1 MILPRFKNKM
11 SSSGIFKRSPTPT
24 KRGSHGLKIYD
35 DIVYCKYMEGA
46 FMNAI
51 KELRNTTGMS
61 QSKFALYLG
70 IPVANIQHWEQGK
83 TTPPDYV
90 TSLISRVMKNDGY
103 IEQEYTTAQIDM
115 LRQTQATLAIEELG
129 IGRSGVN
136 AIGKVLKGEI
146 SREDYQKML
155 KENYKVH
162 GKH

>member
-1 MILPRFKNKM
+1 
-11 SSSGIFKRSPTPT
+11 
-24 KRGSHGLKIYD
+24 
-35 DIVYCKYMEGA
+35 
-46 FMNAI
+46 MNPI

-83 TTPPDYV
+83 ATPPDYV

-103 IEQEYTTAQIDM
+103 IEEEYTAAQIDI
-115 LRQTQATLAIEELG
+115 LRHTQATLAIENLG
-129 IGRSGVN
+129 MGRSGVN
-136 AIGKVLKGEI
+136 AIGRMLKSEI

-155 KENYKVH
+155 KENYKTH